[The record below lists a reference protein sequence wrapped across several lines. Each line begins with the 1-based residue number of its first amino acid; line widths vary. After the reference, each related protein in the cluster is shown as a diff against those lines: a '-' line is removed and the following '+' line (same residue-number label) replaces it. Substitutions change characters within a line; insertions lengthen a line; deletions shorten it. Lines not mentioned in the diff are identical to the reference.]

1 MLVSFFNL
9 GKKELAGRKKNYSY
23 YDDTSTKIA
32 DTKKGSVPKNKI
44 VPMGVLGL
52 NSLSIQESDLLGEA
66 INSETGLTGENE
78 V

>member
-52 NSLSIQESDLLGEA
+52 NSLSI
-66 INSETGLTGENE
+66 
-78 V
+78 